1 MITQRGS
8 SCACVT
14 APLVNCPGPFTCG
27 PVFLHAGVSGQPGAD
42 GHPID
47 PPAAWRISEDST
59 SGNRR
64 RKGPAGTGPRSCRIL
79 ARGHPTPPLRPC
91 ARRADRLRP
100 AHEKGPDQV
109 RRAEVGNNDQR
120 ERVMFGWLR
129 LTAGRR
135 STAGIARLIHAPA
148 AAVDFPAGQSG
159 ATCGQREQHA
169 IGTVNE
175 WFYGCSP
182 R

>member
-1 MITQRGS
+1 MCLCDRAFGQLPRSVHLRAGFFTRRGLGS
-8 SCACVT
+8 TRRRWTPDRPAC
-14 APLVNCPGPFTCG
+14 
-27 PVFLHAGVSGQPGAD
+27 
-42 GHPID
+42 
-47 PPAAWRISEDST
+47 AWRISEDST